1 LEKRRGPPIRKHDEL
16 EVGVEKALRE
26 RRREALLIKRVP
38 LLAARWRQIFFKS
51 VAIPLFIFFAFPL
64 SAQEMQQDYR
74 QFEIDTGAS
83 VYASNCVEC
92 HTDGTGVPGVNFK
105 TGQLRHV
112 LTDEEMLAVV
122 RNGVPGTA
130 MPPHNIPGADLVAV
144 VAYVRSMS
152 QDKTNLVKLGDPAKG
167 KDLFENE
174 GQCLNCHRVH
184 GKGSHAALNLSDAG
198 TLHPPSFLE
207 HALLDP
213 NATAALM
220 PESRLVR
227 AVTNKGTIITGRR
240 MNEDTYTIQLMG
252 EDGNLVPL
260 EKDDL
265 RSLTILKDSPMPSLK
280 GKFTDEQIGDLVAYL
295 ASLKSA
301 TQLAAPTKF
310 GTRDGIGNGFPATPA
325 GRGQG
330 TTSAPVAPAGA
341 GVGPPASGGTGP
353 AGSKGPGGNP

>member
-1 LEKRRGPPIRKHDEL
+1 
-16 EVGVEKALRE
+16 
-26 RRREALLIKRVP
+26 
-38 LLAARWRQIFFKS
+38 
-51 VAIPLFIFFAFPL
+51 
-64 SAQEMQQDYR
+64 MQQDYR

-152 QDKTNLVKLGDPAKG
+152 QDKTDLVKLGDPAKG
-167 KDLFENE
+167 KEIFENE

-227 AVTNKGTIITGRR
+227 AVTNKGTVITGRR
-240 MNEDTYTIQLMG
+240 MNEDTYTIQLMSN
-252 EDGNLVPL
+252 DGNLVPL

-265 RSLTILKDSPMPSLK
+265 RSLTILKDSPMPSVK
-280 GKFTDEQIGDLVAYL
+280 GKFTDEQISDLVAYL

-325 GRGQG
+325 ARGQG
-330 TTSAPVAPAGA
+330 TATAPATPAGA
-341 GVGPPASGGTGP
+341 GVGSATSEGAGA
-353 AGSKGPGGNP
+353 AGSQRPGGNP